1 MVIRFNYCPPNPGPN
16 SKPRCRWYSDVQSAI
31 DAYDGKSSIWLRTG
45 KGKYIEISYNKL
57 LELI

>member
-1 MVIRFNYCPPNPGPN
+1 MLIRFNYCPPNPGPN
-16 SKPRCRWYSDVQSAI
+16 SKPRCRWYSDARNAI

-57 LELI
+57 RELV

>member
-1 MVIRFNYCPPNPGPN
+1 MLIRFNYCPPNPGPN
-16 SKPRCRWYSDVQSAI
+16 TKTKCRWYSDFKSAI

-57 LELI
+57 LELV

>member
-1 MVIRFNYCPPNPGPN
+1 MFIRFNYCPPNPGPN
-16 SKPRCRWYSDVQSAI
+16 SKPRCRWYSDVRTAI

-57 LELI
+57 RELI

>member
-1 MVIRFNYCPPNPGPN
+1 MLIRFNYCPPNPGPN
-16 SKPRCRWYSDVQSAI
+16 SKPRCRWYSDVRTAI

-57 LELI
+57 LELV

>member
-1 MVIRFNYCPPNPGPN
+1 MLIRFNYCPPNPVPN

-45 KGKYIEISYNKL
+45 KGKYIKISYNKL
-57 LELI
+57 LELV

>member
-57 LELI
+57 LELV

>member
-1 MVIRFNYCPPNPGPN
+1 MLIRFNYYPPNPGPN
-16 SKPRCRWYSDVQSAI
+16 SKPRCRWYSDVRSAI

-57 LELI
+57 LELV

>member
-1 MVIRFNYCPPNPGPN
+1 MLIRFNYCPPNPGPN
-16 SKPRCRWYSDVQSAI
+16 SKPGCRWYSDVQSAI

-57 LELI
+57 LELV

>member
-1 MVIRFNYCPPNPGPN
+1 MLIRFNYCPPNPGPN
-16 SKPRCRWYSDVQSAI
+16 SKPRCRWYSDVRTAI

-57 LELI
+57 RELI